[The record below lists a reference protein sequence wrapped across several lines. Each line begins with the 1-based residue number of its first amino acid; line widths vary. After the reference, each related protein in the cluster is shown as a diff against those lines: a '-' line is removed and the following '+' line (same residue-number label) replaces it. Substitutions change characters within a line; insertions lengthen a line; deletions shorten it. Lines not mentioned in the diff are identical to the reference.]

1 MLSEGVHMGG
11 YPLEWLTESAVT
23 ISKIKNS
30 LRVTEKY
37 REVQRVTEKYSYY
50 EATYKIY
57 RRDLYGKTSKRRVN
71 YKANTMYI

>member
-1 MLSEGVHMGG
+1 M
-11 YPLEWLTESAVT
+11 
-23 ISKIKNS
+23 
-30 LRVTEKY
+30 VTEKYRGLQRSTEGYRAVQRSTKGY